1 MSDLEVLLTD
11 IGETATRE
19 LAKKY
24 SPNGLEAN
32 RIIARKGGNIAKN
45 TRDDLENALG
55 ESILTRK
62 NNLNIKYI
70 ETPNKQ

>member
-32 RIIARKGGNIAKN
+32 RII
-45 TRDDLENALG
+45 
-55 ESILTRK
+55 
-62 NNLNIKYI
+62 
-70 ETPNKQ
+70 NKFYNV